1 MMAPSPSRW
10 LILGVVMFGVSLI
23 VLDSTVVAVSIP
35 AIIADLGLTL
45 TQAQWVTSLYSVVF
59 AALLLTAGTLGD
71 RFGIKRIFLTGLGI
85 FAGASLL
92 AALATSAPTLLLARG
107 LQGLGGALVLPAT
120 LSTINATFRGAA
132 RAAAFGLWGAVM
144 AAMAAIGP
152 LLGGWIT
159 QTFSWEWIF
168 LINPPIAA
176 VIFVLGWRALAP
188 GERARVGI
196 DWRGSAVSA
205 VAMAILVF
213 GLIEATTFGWIWMK
227 DDAAIGTWHWQ
238 AGWVS
243 PTLLAIVLGVLL
255 LALFVWDQYRRGR
268 AGQVVLLDVKLFG
281 LSSFTNGNITAMM
294 VAVGEFG
301 ALFVLPLFLVNVQ
314 GLGAIEAGWVLASL
328 AIGAFFSGAAARHI
342 AGRIGAAWTVVV
354 GLVLEV
360 VGIVVLASVLH
371 AGLSVWV
378 MTAVLVVYGVG
389 MGLASAQV
397 ASVVLVDVPLE
408 RSGMGSATQTTFRQ
422 LGSSLGSA
430 VAGSTLAAG
439 LAAILPQKIAAL
451 GVPAAQADTI
461 TDVTVT
467 SAGSAMS
474 ELASRAPNPDA
485 LREVLAES
493 FAQATAMSLAASAA
507 ALGIGLVSAL
517 VLARRLTQ
525 VRHPE
530 R

>member
-1 MMAPSPSRW
+1 
-10 LILGVVMFGVSLI
+10 
-23 VLDSTVVAVSIP
+23 
-35 AIIADLGLTL
+35 
-45 TQAQWVTSLYSVVF
+45 
-59 AALLLTAGTLGD
+59 
-71 RFGIKRIFLTGLGI
+71 
-85 FAGASLL
+85 
-92 AALATSAPTLLLARG
+92 
-107 LQGLGGALVLPAT
+107 
-120 LSTINATFRGAA
+120 
-132 RAAAFGLWGAVM
+132 
-144 AAMAAIGP
+144 
-152 LLGGWIT
+152 
-159 QTFSWEWIF
+159 
-168 LINPPIAA
+168 
-176 VIFVLGWRALAP
+176 
-188 GERARVGI
+188 
-196 DWRGSAVSA
+196 
-205 VAMAILVF
+205 
-213 GLIEATTFGWIWMK
+213 
-227 DDAAIGTWHWQ
+227 
-238 AGWVS
+238 
-243 PTLLAIVLGVLL
+243 
-255 LALFVWDQYRRGR
+255 
-268 AGQVVLLDVKLFG
+268 VKLFG
-281 LSSFTNGNITAMM
+281 LSTFANGNITAMM

-439 LAAILPQKIAAL
+439 LATISPQKIAAL

-467 SAGSAMS
+467 SAGSAMA

-485 LREVLAES
+485 LRAVLAES
-493 FAQATAMSLAASAA
+493 FAQATAISLAASAA

-517 VLARRLTQ
+517 VLARRLTR